1 MSTHTNR
8 VIKQHNI
15 PFIGTLADAFFTSL
29 PLMSVFNSVSVLI
42 VLYESIKVYLVGEW
56 RWLNLWVFLGAVTV
70 VGCIVL
76 LLTYLFVLK
85 SLWSFRSKQM
95 SGMNEQLESIRREIA
110 ELRKEMKK

>member
-1 MSTHTNR
+1 
-8 VIKQHNI
+8 
-15 PFIGTLADAFFTSL
+15 
-29 PLMSVFNSVSVLI
+29 MSVFNSVSVLI

-70 VGCIVL
+70 VGCVVL

-95 SGMNEQLESIRREIA
+95 SGMNEQLESIRKEIA
-110 ELRKEMKK
+110 ELRKELGK